1 MQRQETNDV
10 WPDPIAVHMAGG
22 EKRQFGYIFGL
33 TDFDEERDKTGA
45 IGKEL
50 FAPVSIGLAS

>member
-1 MQRQETNDV
+1 MQRPATNGV
-10 WPDPIAVHMAGG
+10 WPDPIAAHMAGG
-22 EKRQFGYIFGL
+22 EKRQFGYVFGL

-50 FAPVSIGLAS
+50 FALVSIGLAS